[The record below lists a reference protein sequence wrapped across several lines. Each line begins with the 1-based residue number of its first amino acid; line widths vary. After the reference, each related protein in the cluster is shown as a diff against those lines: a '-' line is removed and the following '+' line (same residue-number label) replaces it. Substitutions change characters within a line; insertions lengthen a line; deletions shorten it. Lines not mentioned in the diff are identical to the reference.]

1 MKKKKGRKEK
11 KPTIQYNR
19 GNKYAVNKKRGL
31 QDCKM
36 GEEAS
41 RQWNAAKKRQLEVM
55 CHHGRCRKV

>member
-36 GEEAS
+36 GDTAGTGLFTEPENG
-41 RQWNAAKKRQLEVM
+41 W
-55 CHHGRCRKV
+55 